1 MKILKSVVIAL
12 IICTGF
18 QANAHGKKVKGN
30 GNVITENRTT
40 TDYEK
45 IAVGGSFDVTLVA
58 GKEGKLTI
66 EIEDNLSQY
75 LITEVKEGTLKIKWK
90 KGINV
95 RTKKGV
101 KITIPFKQI
110 NAISLAGSGNIKT
123 KDVISSHDL
132 VLKLAGSGNL
142 DLDVKAS
149 ELITKIAGSGDMN
162 INGNTTKLVCKIA
175 GSGDFDSYDLSIQNL
190 EAKIAGSGTLR
201 ATINGKISA
210 KIVGSGSISYKGNG
224 TIELLKVVGSGYIAK
239 KY

>member
-1 MKILKSVVIAL
+1 MKTIKAITALL
-12 IICTGF
+12 IICISF

-30 GNVITENRTT
+30 GNVVTENRTT

-75 LITEVKEGTLKIKWK
+75 LITEVKDGTLKIQWR
-90 KGINV
+90 KGINI

-110 NAISLAGSGNIKT
+110 NAVSLAGSGNIKT

-132 VLKLAGSGNL
+132 ELKLAGSGNL

-149 ELITKIAGSGDMN
+149 ELITKIAGSGNMN
-162 INGNTTKLVCKIA
+162 ISGNTTNLSCKIA
-175 GSGDFDSYDLSIQNL
+175 GSGDFDSYGLTTQNT
-190 EAKIAGSGTLR
+190 EVKIAGSGTVR

-210 KIVGSGSISYKGNG
+210 RIAGSGSVYYKGNG
-224 TIELLKVVGSGYIAK
+224 TTENVKIAGSGSVSK
-239 KY
+239 R

>member
-1 MKILKSVVIAL
+1 MKILKSVAIVL
-12 IICTGF
+12 IVCVGF
-18 QANAHGKKVKGN
+18 QANAFTKKVKGN
-30 GNVITENRTT
+30 GNVVTENRTT

-58 GKEGKLTI
+58 GKEGNLTI

-75 LITEVKEGTLKIKWK
+75 LITEVKDGTLKVKWK

-110 NAISLAGSGNIKT
+110 NAVSLAGSGKIST
-123 KDVISSHDL
+123 EDVISSHEL
-132 VLKLAGSGNL
+132 VLKIAGSGNL

-149 ELITKIAGSGDMN
+149 ELITKIAGSGNMS
-162 INGNTTKLVCKIA
+162 INGTTTKLICNIA
-175 GSGDFDSYDLSIQNL
+175 GSGDFNSYGLTTRDA
-190 EAKIAGSGTLR
+190 EAKIAGSGTLK

-210 KIVGSGSISYKGNG
+210 KIVGSGSIYYKGAG
-224 TIELLKVVGSGYIAK
+224 TTENVKTVGSGSVTKI
-239 KY
+239 

>member
-12 IICTGF
+12 IICVGF

-30 GNVITENRTT
+30 GNVVTENRTT
-40 TDYEK
+40 IDYEK
-45 IAVGGSFDVTLVA
+45 IAVAGAFDVTLVA
-58 GKEGKLTI
+58 GKEGELTI

-75 LITEVKEGTLKIKWK
+75 LITEVKEGTLKVKWK

-110 NAISLAGSGNIKT
+110 NSVSLAGSGNIKT

-132 VLKLAGSGNL
+132 VLKIAGSGNL

-149 ELITKIAGSGDMN
+149 ELITKIAGSGDMS
-162 INGNTTKLVCKIA
+162 IKGNTTNLICKIA
-175 GSGDFDSYDLSIQNL
+175 GSGDFDSYDLTTQDSEI
-190 EAKIAGSGTLR
+190 KIAGSGSVRT
-201 ATINGKISA
+201 TVNGKLSA
-210 KIVGSGSISYKGNG
+210 KIVGSGSVYYKGTG
-224 TIELLKVVGSGYIAK
+224 TTENVKVAGSGSVSRR
-239 KY
+239 